1 MKQIEVS
8 RSCFHTGNEGAE
20 VGPSS
25 SLPHPSPSATHLCP
39 LAVERHTHL
48 QQVPESKECGKP
60 HIYRAYVCLIH
71 KHKKREAKASDAL
84 RKEPCQHYTI
94 L

>member
-1 MKQIEVS
+1 MRVLKWDPPLLY
-8 RSCFHTGNEGAE
+8 RT
-20 VGPSS
+20 
-25 SLPHPSPSATHLCP
+25 LPPQQRTCAHL
-39 LAVERHTHL
+39 LLRDTLTHL